1 MQQDKDIM
9 NDLANMCIT
18 MNNKNGK
25 FLNSITHV
33 VK

>member
-25 FLNSITHV
+25 FLNTHV